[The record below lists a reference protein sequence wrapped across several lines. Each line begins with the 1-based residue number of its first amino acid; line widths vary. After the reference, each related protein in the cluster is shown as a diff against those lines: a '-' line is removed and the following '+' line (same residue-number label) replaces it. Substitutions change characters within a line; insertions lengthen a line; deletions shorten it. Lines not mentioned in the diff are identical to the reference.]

1 MADTSSAPT
10 PPSKATAATRKTM
23 APAGRA
29 PDGAEGEAV
38 DRGSWLNRSLRSVS
52 TDDLQTLRGRIDA
65 ELRRPERVV
74 GEPSFGI
81 SEGTR
86 VELEQ
91 REELRKRNPEAA
103 ARQVVQSPFSGAE
116 LDADGEP
123 VGPSRESDNAGQSP
137 ASS

>member
-1 MADTSSAPT
+1 MATST
-10 PPSKATAATRKTM
+10 PNTPSKAAPAAAPKTM
-23 APAGRA
+23 APAARA
-29 PDGAEGEAV
+29 PEGEDI
-38 DRGSWLNRSLRSVS
+38 DRGSWLNRSLRAVS
-52 TDDLQTLRGRIDA
+52 TTDLQMLRTRIDA

-91 REELRKRNPEAA
+91 REHLRQTNPDAA
-103 ARQVVQSPFSGAE
+103 AKTVVASPFTGAE

-123 VGPSRESDNAGQSP
+123 IGPSRERDNAGQAP
-137 ASS
+137 A